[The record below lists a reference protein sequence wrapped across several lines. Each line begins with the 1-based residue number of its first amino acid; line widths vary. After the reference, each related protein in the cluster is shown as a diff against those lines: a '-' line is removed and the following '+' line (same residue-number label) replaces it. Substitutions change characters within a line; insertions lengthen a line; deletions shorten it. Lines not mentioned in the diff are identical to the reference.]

1 MSRDIPTTAN
11 EEIVLLIGWD
21 SRIGAVQT
29 ANNQG
34 FGHFSHCD
42 FPRMEENVTSV
53 FFLAPGSTTNPTPD
67 IQIPKSENPMNNTA
81 RQ

>member
-1 MSRDIPTTAN
+1 MNPQPSPENAFRGSKLTPILTRYDWRMSWMSRDIPTTAN

-21 SRIGAVQT
+21 NRIGAVQT

-42 FPRMEENVTSV
+42 FPRMEENVT
-53 FFLAPGSTTNPTPD
+53 
-67 IQIPKSENPMNNTA
+67 
-81 RQ
+81 

>member
-1 MSRDIPTTAN
+1 MARDIPTTVN

-42 FPRMEENVTSV
+42 FPRMEER
-53 FFLAPGSTTNPTPD
+53 TNKNTL
-67 IQIPKSENPMNNTA
+67 IIFSKSHQTDQTYGNI
-81 RQ
+81 